1 MEGFEERRGV
11 IKTVCPNVSLAT
23 MRKFIWSR

>member
-11 IKTVCPNVSLAT
+11 MKTVCPNVSLAT
-23 MRKFIWSR
+23 MGKFIWSR